1 MNDDTRSTRPGIR
14 TAPARGR
21 TWGRRVLILIP
32 GGCLALTLLILLSN
46 WITFETLGRGSTT
59 ASGVLDW
66 QEAYGTQTA
75 SEPPQTTVSVSG
87 NPSVF
92 SLPQVLSVEDAV
104 ETNDRWTLLDRRLGK
119 VHLLHKDS
127 GLIRSLGQEG
137 EGPGELRRPLALALQ
152 DTLLWV
158 VNQQGFSLDI
168 FSLESG
174 FLVRERITGGGCLA
188 GLAKRLAS
196 AGPGG
201 ALFMHICPATLPG
214 PGTAWVESLSPDG
227 ELRPILSLPLGRE
240 GSRQLHPFRQP
251 ALAAGSGMFY
261 FGTWDAPCLLSFTT
275 EGNSIGRFCLPD
287 SERASVPEEEKA
299 MLEERFQGITRMG
312 LLPMEVPDLLP
323 WYDAVFS
330 TSVGPVVRRIRG
342 ESDRDLVLLFPDGT
356 TSVIDRL
363 FPESTFVGERSIL
376 VVRDLLQGT
385 EIRIFRNPWTG

>member
-275 EGNSIGRFCLPD
+275 E
-287 SERASVPEEEKA
+287 
-299 MLEERFQGITRMG
+299 ITRMG
-312 LLPMEVPDLLP
+312 FLPMEVPDQLP

-342 ESDRDLVLLFPDGT
+342 EGDRDLVLLFPDGT
-356 TSVIDRL
+356 TSVTDRL

>member
-1 MNDDTRSTRPGIR
+1 
-14 TAPARGR
+14 
-21 TWGRRVLILIP
+21 
-32 GGCLALTLLILLSN
+32 
-46 WITFETLGRGSTT
+46 
-59 ASGVLDW
+59 
-66 QEAYGTQTA
+66 
-75 SEPPQTTVSVSG
+75 
-87 NPSVF
+87 
-92 SLPQVLSVEDAV
+92 
-104 ETNDRWTLLDRRLGK
+104 
-119 VHLLHKDS
+119 
-127 GLIRSLGQEG
+127 
-137 EGPGELRRPLALALQ
+137 
-152 DTLLWV
+152 
-158 VNQQGFSLDI
+158 
-168 FSLESG
+168 
-174 FLVRERITGGGCLA
+174 
-188 GLAKRLAS
+188 
-196 AGPGG
+196 
-201 ALFMHICPATLPG
+201 
-214 PGTAWVESLSPDG
+214 
-227 ELRPILSLPLGRE
+227 
-240 GSRQLHPFRQP
+240 
-251 ALAAGSGMFY
+251 MFY